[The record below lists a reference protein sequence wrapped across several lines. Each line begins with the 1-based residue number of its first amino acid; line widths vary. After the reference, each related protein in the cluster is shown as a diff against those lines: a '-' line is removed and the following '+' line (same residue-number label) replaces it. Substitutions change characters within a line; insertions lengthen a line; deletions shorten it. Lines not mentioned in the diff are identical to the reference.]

1 MRVHVQVV
9 LVKQAALLD
18 MQLDVILIVA
28 SRTSAFAVLSR
39 SRQRF
44 WKLASITKALWQ
56 PKYNDSLTCMISE
69 STRQASRPLFTT
81 LQILSSIAI
90 Q

>member
-56 PKYNDSLTCMISE
+56 PKYNDSLMQVCVG
-69 STRQASRPLFTT
+69 PLVRWRVV
-81 LQILSSIAI
+81 LNPPCSL
-90 Q
+90 